1 MVNVNN
7 KHIICIECWIKME
20 GLAPLPIFS
29 QVEILECSDI
39 RPITQIQT
47 EVKLG

>member
-1 MVNVNN
+1 
-7 KHIICIECWIKME
+7 ME
-20 GLAPLPIFS
+20 GLTPLLIFS

-39 RPITQIQT
+39 RPSTQIQT